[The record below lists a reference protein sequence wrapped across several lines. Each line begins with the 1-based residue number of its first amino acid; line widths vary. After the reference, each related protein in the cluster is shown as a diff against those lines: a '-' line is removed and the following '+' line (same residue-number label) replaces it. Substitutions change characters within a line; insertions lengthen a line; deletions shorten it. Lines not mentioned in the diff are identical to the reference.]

1 MNLLPVVLLLN
12 RRKKNGENI
21 NRSAVFIALCLIFD
35 IYAVVPTH
43 MRQWTAMAPIKKE
56 RFVQH
61 SPAFYLQNVLYILY
75 VASSIQPECGLWCLM
90 PVMRILRVLYHIDR
104 LLERT
109 RADVFF
115 LFLVP
120 FSLLAFGGYNDR
132 WLPPHPRRRQ
142 IRMCSRTNTPN
153 RGPFYIHEI
162 IPASIE
168 CACAQNSI
176 QYKGEKSLEL
186 TQHNIPWWSFE

>member
-12 RRKKNGENI
+12 RMKKNGENI

-115 LFLVP
+115 
-120 FSLLAFGGYNDR
+120 S
-132 WLPPHPRRRQ
+132 
-142 IRMCSRTNTPN
+142 ISRTIQFVGIWRLQRPMTTTTSTSTPN
-153 RGPFYIHEI
+153 SYVQSHEH
-162 IPASIE
+162 
-168 CACAQNSI
+168 
-176 QYKGEKSLEL
+176 
-186 TQHNIPWWSFE
+186 TQPRTILHS